1 MYIRRR
7 EGSFDTVVFG
17 SGKYYALCGL
27 GGILSCGITHTAIV
41 PLDLV
46 KCRIQVNPEK
56 YKSIG
61 VGFKVTV
68 AEEGARGLAKGW
80 APTLIGMA
88 SGSNGKSETSSDQ
101 LVETQE
107 SSIGLISNTH
117 RRIIDSESNGEG
129 ENPFEQQFLTIL
141 NAGMGKFGFYEMFK
155 ILYANMLGEENAYT
169 YRTGVYLAASASA
182 EFFADVMLA
191 PMEAAKVRI
200 QTSPACPP
208 TLRGCVS
215 FIYKSEGIAGFYK
228 GLPPLWMRQIP
239 YTMMKFACFEVIYLI
254 SPANGV
260 PIHIAFS
267 EKLKPEQ
274 LVITFIAGYIAGLF
288 CAIVSHP
295 ADTVVSKLNQGGGV
309 TAGGIFKKLGPF
321 GLFLRVWG
329 GLVPRIIMIELE
341 YADLLAEFYCSRRS
355 LPSSKNN
362 LSTKR
367 ETESPIQVI
376 DSLVIV
382 CAKSIETILRLES
395 TEVEKKFQ
403 LWRISTIM
411 LEKLKICE
419 CSTTGSM
426 RETQMIKQFVEGAAN
441 SGLSLLY
448 AFVVHWNQR
457 IPDNF
462 VKGTL
467 ENFEGNC
474 SPAVEDLL
482 LTISDNVSFF
492 DLLRILQ
499 RFGQKLSPSN
509 LMCVVEHLMQRVEDH
524 SLNNSAENI
533 SPSQAASLAAHE
545 IMRVLNCL
553 RLHAVDERWFK
564 LSEFLVENAQSK
576 MLAIR
581 FGFLYP
587 LPLRYQ
593 QYGDVLTYLFNI
605 ADEKCFDAPEIDR
618 FFSQKLSQPF
628 ARYLL
633 DPLLPLQISHFPGIF
648 CLPQKMLNFQWN
660 ALPND
665 DMAFAI
671 ANDIFS
677 ICRVLFSQLIGSF
690 QCSDFY
696 LQDLYDR
703 WFYFVSKTAETE
715 FFFPR
720 IHLLALP
727 SIDSLVD
734 FRTQYPVTWHFL
746 SSCAISL
753 DEDDHALKEVQYSGG
768 SDLYLDLAREYSR
781 IFVETN
787 TMENLSNFLGFSSKL
802 PILNNTIDQ
811 DLTSSVFDVIMLRG
825 YWQYIRRSISDQ
837 DLCESKLCF
846 LCRLHFFYPW
856 LRAEIEPLIS
866 LYPSSEI
873 KRIQEAMLCSLCSR
887 GTLSE
892 FTVQISRILL
902 FRSSSIDPPIVSGAL
917 YNCAFKSLVDDC
929 GNALVKRISLD
940 PTADCSAGN
949 AISEVVV
956 DAYELLLFLQR
967 SRCVA
972 AFPRNCKILFVLLVI
987 IGLSGASSEKQCKAV
1002 IDELNVSI
1010 NALESK
1016 QTEFNEVENLFLIAI
1031 VALAEFWLVS
1041 MPHLSILPL
1050 VRCLVKAK
1058 LYRNAHYFLRYYM
1071 DFFFCNLPSRILFHL
1086 QTEEDKHFLETV
1098 KDEHLREE
1106 LLELLVQIFIGTN
1119 DPVPLTAIPLFAK
1132 INTDARIFVAE
1143 SNHDWGALS
1152 GLCGSSFGNEGKM
1165 IDAYYYLESLKQS
1178 NRHLLDLKRLDQLRD
1193 IVILNNYL
1201 KVKTSQEQLITNW
1214 GQSSLAILSSWE
1226 IARNVS
1232 QQGKY
1237 LPALMNIIIKRSR
1250 ELRKLHSYQ
1259 RAKVLI
1265 ASKESS
1271 SSLMAGYFLKRVIH
1285 EFDSAAV
1292 SIDAAISVDDFD
1304 SLNDGSE
1311 ISLLK
1316 IRSYVLL
1323 SRISPNDEKA
1333 MENLKEA
1340 CKQSAVFTEKYPS
1353 MCSKNFVKYATFA
1366 EKRYWELREFSETPA
1381 FALKKEAISQWQAE
1395 INLSNSKGSNVSKG
1409 ETCRRE
1415 REIECEKVDVKA
1427 VEDERNTYLR
1437 ESSKYYLNALVLGSL
1452 ETGCSDA
1459 ILIHRFAAL
1468 LMQNVDD
1475 EELSRIMLTGY
1486 LPVFGCLSS
1495 IFYQVIFFNWS
1506 PNCCTGIQVKKKITL
1521 ALLKKV
1527 CEFSPRLKEIIAI
1540 AKRAHDVLRDFAKT
1554 DHSHFEACSERGK
1567 QLYKISERQKILSE
1581 LSTLQSVP
1589 IPVLTQKLTKA
1600 GDFDVSSLVSFQY
1613 IQNTF
1618 ELADGLSTPKVIVV
1632 TGSDGVK
1639 YKLIFKKE
1647 DIRQDGLIQQLFLV
1661 SNLLMQKSKVLS
1673 SLAKSFKPLRQYNV
1687 LPLDGQNG
1695 IIEWCQGTQSICGYL
1710 AGHDKKGGAHL
1721 KYRPKEP
1728 SVFDLRFELSKLD
1741 LSRPCRCRE
1750 FLAICNKISPVF
1762 RYFFYEKFS
1771 KLEIF
1776 HQKVEAYTRSLAQWS
1791 AVCYVV
1797 GLGDRHLTNILIDEE
1812 GELVHIDLGQVFEY
1826 SKRMLKQPEKVDPI
1840 LLDGIHGKLKRI
1852 ACETLKTMRENAQV
1866 LIGISSLIL
1875 YDPISS
1881 LKSRLSLDKRMDK
1894 AQRNLFAECAISR
1907 LKEKLAGRDL
1917 TYAEMNAEEQWT
1929 LWEPGFPNEFPDN
1942 QPFPLDSQWETSD
1955 NCSLPIGS
1963 PLGIYWVLFPTKLPS
1978 NFHWVPNGDINAT
1991 DWKQNFADPV
2001 ILSHSDALDDV
2012 YYKECKK
2019 NEKQSQ
2025 LTDFFH
2031 YVLRPA
2037 EQDDENGYV
2046 SDKSLE
2052 LDWNDE
2058 LNARNPEFTPLI

>member
-1 MYIRRR
+1 M
-7 EGSFDTVVFG
+7 
-17 SGKYYALCGL
+17 GKEWCFRSQLISSL
-27 GGILSCGITHTAIV
+27 LSCSESHLT
-41 PLDLV
+41 LDL
-46 KCRIQVNPEK
+46 
-56 YKSIG
+56 
-61 VGFKVTV
+61 
-68 AEEGARGLAKGW
+68 
-80 APTLIGMA
+80 
-88 SGSNGKSETSSDQ
+88 SELLVSLVSYIPSS
-101 LVETQE
+101 
-107 SSIGLISNTH
+107 
-117 RRIIDSESNGEG
+117 
-129 ENPFEQQFLTIL
+129 
-141 NAGMGKFGFYEMFK
+141 
-155 ILYANMLGEENAYT
+155 
-169 YRTGVYLAASASA
+169 
-182 EFFADVMLA
+182 
-191 PMEAAKVRI
+191 VR
-200 QTSPACPP
+200 
-208 TLRGCVS
+208 
-215 FIYKSEGIAGFYK
+215 
-228 GLPPLWMRQIP
+228 
-239 YTMMKFACFEVIYLI
+239 
-254 SPANGV
+254 
-260 PIHIAFS
+260 
-267 EKLKPEQ
+267 
-274 LVITFIAGYIAGLF
+274 
-288 CAIVSHP
+288 
-295 ADTVVSKLNQGGGV
+295 KLNDND
-309 TAGGIFKKLGPF
+309 IDCKS
-321 GLFLRVWG
+321 
-329 GLVPRIIMIELE
+329 ELE

-362 LSTKR
+362 L
-367 ETESPIQVI
+367 
-376 DSLVIV
+376 LVIV

-533 SPSQAASLAAHE
+533 SPSQAAVQRAFSQLIGE
-545 IMRVLNCL
+545 TPC
-553 RLHAVDERWFK
+553 VDERWFK

-587 LPLRYQ
+587 LPRHMSRAEDCFRVLSARIRGKSRDQFVFLKNCLSDEALHNIRPEIFKELLLGFPSANCIEFIQNFEVRYQ

-648 CLPQKMLNFQWN
+648 CLPQKMLVELTRRTSFAEELLNLFQRGHCANIFFSLREYIHQWSMSVQKALVPPVILNAIMVLFKNFQWN

-703 WFYFVSKTAETE
+703 
-715 FFFPR
+715 
-720 IHLLALP
+720 
-727 SIDSLVD
+727 
-734 FRTQYPVTWHFL
+734 
-746 SSCAISL
+746 C
-753 DEDDHALKEVQYSGG
+753 GG

-825 YWQYIRRSISDQ
+825 YWQHIRRSISDQ

-902 FRSSSIDPPIVSGAL
+902 FRSSSIDPPIVSGL
-917 YNCAFKSLVDDC
+917 STTVPSNHWSYLNICPLVQ
-929 GNALVKRISLD
+929 K
-940 PTADCSAGN
+940 
-949 AISEVVV
+949 VVV

-972 AFPRNCKILFVLLVI
+972 AFPQELQDFVRTARHYPVYATLLIPHVVR
-987 IGLSGASSEKQCKAV
+987 GLSGASSEKQCKA
-1002 IDELNVSI
+1002 
-1010 NALESK
+1010 

-1031 VALAEFWLVS
+1031 VALAESWLVS

-1058 LYRNAHYFLRYYM
+1058 LYRNSHYFLRYYM

-1152 GLCGSSFGNEGKM
+1152 GLCGSSFRNEGKM
-1165 IDAYYYLESLKQS
+1165 IDAYYYLGSQNIRNCSVEAHYASVIKLASWDQLSDVSNQISFPKSAQTHWQSIYRATKLIHDRKRSPIGSSLTCFAESLKQS

-1395 INLSNSKGSNVSKG
+1395 INLSNSRNLQ
-1409 ETCRRE
+1409 EE

-1475 EELSRIMLTGY
+1475 EELSRFSMDYVDRIPTCVW
-1486 LPVFGCLSS
+1486 LPIFNILSS
-1495 IFYQVIFFNWS
+1495 YLFSTGLPIAALVSKIALNVVRDYPYHCLNDLLFYLS
-1506 PNCCTGIQVKKKITL
+1506 SSDSRKKITL

-1567 QLYKISERQKILSE
+1567 QLYKISARQKILSE

-1826 SKRMLKQPEKVDPI
+1826 SKRMLKQPEKVPFRLTREMVDPI

-1917 TYAEMNAEEQWT
+1917 TYAEMNAEEQMT
-1929 LWEPGFPNEFPDN
+1929 RL
-1942 QPFPLDSQWETSD
+1942 
-1955 NCSLPIGS
+1955 I
-1963 PLGIYWVLFPTKLPS
+1963 
-1978 NFHWVPNGDINAT
+1978 
-1991 DWKQNFADPV
+1991 AD
-2001 ILSHSDALDDV
+2001 
-2012 YYKECKK
+2012 
-2019 NEKQSQ
+2019 
-2025 LTDFFH
+2025 
-2031 YVLRPA
+2031 
-2037 EQDDENGYV
+2037 
-2046 SDKSLE
+2046 
-2052 LDWNDE
+2052 
-2058 LNARNPEFTPLI
+2058 ARNPENLCQMFAGWLAFL

>member
-1 MYIRRR
+1 M
-7 EGSFDTVVFG
+7 
-17 SGKYYALCGL
+17 GKEWCFRSQLISSL
-27 GGILSCGITHTAIV
+27 LSCSESHLT
-41 PLDLV
+41 LDL
-46 KCRIQVNPEK
+46 
-56 YKSIG
+56 
-61 VGFKVTV
+61 
-68 AEEGARGLAKGW
+68 
-80 APTLIGMA
+80 
-88 SGSNGKSETSSDQ
+88 SELLVSLVSYIPSS
-101 LVETQE
+101 
-107 SSIGLISNTH
+107 
-117 RRIIDSESNGEG
+117 
-129 ENPFEQQFLTIL
+129 
-141 NAGMGKFGFYEMFK
+141 
-155 ILYANMLGEENAYT
+155 
-169 YRTGVYLAASASA
+169 
-182 EFFADVMLA
+182 
-191 PMEAAKVRI
+191 VR
-200 QTSPACPP
+200 
-208 TLRGCVS
+208 
-215 FIYKSEGIAGFYK
+215 
-228 GLPPLWMRQIP
+228 
-239 YTMMKFACFEVIYLI
+239 
-254 SPANGV
+254 
-260 PIHIAFS
+260 
-267 EKLKPEQ
+267 
-274 LVITFIAGYIAGLF
+274 
-288 CAIVSHP
+288 
-295 ADTVVSKLNQGGGV
+295 KLNDND
-309 TAGGIFKKLGPF
+309 IDCKS
-321 GLFLRVWG
+321 
-329 GLVPRIIMIELE
+329 ELE

-426 RETQMIKQFVEGAAN
+426 RETQMMLDQFVVDSNIFAGGVLNCPIKQFVEGAAN

-533 SPSQAASLAAHE
+533 SPSQAAVQRAFFSTNRRELSDGQQTLFKSLAAHE
-545 IMRVLNCL
+545 ILRVLNCL

-587 LPLRYQ
+587 LPRHMSRAEDCFRVLSARIRGKSRDQFVFLKNCLSDEALHNIRPEIFKELLLGFPSANCIEFIQNFEVRYQ

-648 CLPQKMLNFQWN
+648 CLPQKMLVELTRRTSFAEELLNLFQREF
-660 ALPND
+660 PVECSSND

-972 AFPRNCKILFVLLVI
+972 AFPQELQDFVRTARHYPVYATLLIPHVVR
-987 IGLSGASSEKQCKAV
+987 GLSGASSEKQCKAV

-1152 GLCGSSFGNEGKM
+1152 GLCGSSFRNEGKM
-1165 IDAYYYLESLKQS
+1165 IDAYYYLGSQNIRNCSVEAHYASVIKLASWDQLSDVSNQISFPKSAQTHWQSIYRATKLIHDRKRSPIGSSLTCFAESLKQS

-1475 EELSRIMLTGY
+1475 EELSRFSMDYLSFSTG
-1486 LPVFGCLSS
+1486 LPIAALVSKIALNVVRDYPYHCLNDLLFYLSS
-1495 IFYQVIFFNWS
+1495 SDSRKKNHIGS
-1506 PNCCTGIQVKKKITL
+1506 PQET
-1521 ALLKKV
+1521 
-1527 CEFSPRLKEIIAI
+1527 
-1540 AKRAHDVLRDFAKT
+1540 
-1554 DHSHFEACSERGK
+1554 CSERGK
-1567 QLYKISERQKILSE
+1567 QLYKISARQKILSE

-1826 SKRMLKQPEKVDPI
+1826 SKRMLKQPEKVPFRLTREMVDPI

-1917 TYAEMNAEEQWT
+1917 TYAEMNAEEQMT
-1929 LWEPGFPNEFPDN
+1929 RL
-1942 QPFPLDSQWETSD
+1942 
-1955 NCSLPIGS
+1955 I
-1963 PLGIYWVLFPTKLPS
+1963 
-1978 NFHWVPNGDINAT
+1978 
-1991 DWKQNFADPV
+1991 AD
-2001 ILSHSDALDDV
+2001 
-2012 YYKECKK
+2012 
-2019 NEKQSQ
+2019 
-2025 LTDFFH
+2025 
-2031 YVLRPA
+2031 
-2037 EQDDENGYV
+2037 
-2046 SDKSLE
+2046 
-2052 LDWNDE
+2052 
-2058 LNARNPEFTPLI
+2058 ARNPENLCQMFAGWLAFL